1 MENIT
6 TGHWI
11 FAGVFMILFM
21 GYLVWSY
28 RKDMKIHKTHYG
40 GVLYLLAGL
49 VVVLFLIY
57 VFKRLL

>member
-11 FAGVFMILFM
+11 FAGVFMILFI

-28 RKDMKIHKTHYG
+28 RKDMKVHKTHYG
-40 GVLYLLAGL
+40 GVLYFLGALLMI
-49 VVVLFLIY
+49 VFLIY
-57 VFKRLL
+57 VFKRVL

>member
-11 FAGVFMILFM
+11 FAGVFMILFI

-28 RKDMKIHKTHYG
+28 RKDMEIHKLHYS
-40 GVLYLLAGL
+40 GVMYFFGGL
-49 VVVLFLIY
+49 VLIVFLIY